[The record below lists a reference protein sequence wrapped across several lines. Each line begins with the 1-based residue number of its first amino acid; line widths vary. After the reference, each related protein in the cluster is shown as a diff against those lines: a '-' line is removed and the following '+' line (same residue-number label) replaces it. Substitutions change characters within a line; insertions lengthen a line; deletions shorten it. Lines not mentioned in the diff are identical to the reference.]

1 MKMQTE
7 LAHPDFG
14 VVHIRLYDD
23 GEVCIKQLNERLY
36 LTTKQTIELSK
47 LLNNLVT
54 QTKFYN
60 KLGTM
65 LKNVIKAIYNE
76 CQINKEDTK

>member
-14 VVHIRLYDD
+14 VVNIRLYDDD

-47 LLNNLVT
+47 LLNNLVRE
-54 QTKFYN
+54 
-60 KLGTM
+60 L
-65 LKNVIKAIYNE
+65 E
-76 CQINKEDTK
+76 

>member
-1 MKMQTE
+1 MLKNVIGTQLNEWEISKMKMQTE
-7 LAHPDFG
+7 IAHPDFG

-47 LLNNLVT
+47 LLNNLVRE
-54 QTKFYN
+54 
-60 KLGTM
+60 L
-65 LKNVIKAIYNE
+65 E
-76 CQINKEDTK
+76 

>member
-23 GEVCIKQLNERLY
+23 GEVCIKQFNERLY

-47 LLNNLVT
+47 LLNNLVRE
-54 QTKFYN
+54 
-60 KLGTM
+60 L
-65 LKNVIKAIYNE
+65 E
-76 CQINKEDTK
+76 